1 MQQPRG
7 PTIPYSKFR
16 LSSTFWPPRVHLWRL
31 QHCRQ
36 QAGIPHI
43 PLGCVWTCW
52 SQISPVPISQEFSS
66 PLLSPGMTCTFWGG
80 AYTKFKGHPTATI
93 HGNSPALG
101 QPPSDGLPSKNRSQG
116 LCHLVGLWQQIHII
130 EVCRMLFRSIAAS
143 SWQPPPRHFIAERLR
158 LPRGSFSLR
167 WERCGCF
174 CCASCGKGWGFCKGS
189 AQKCCCF
196 LASSGLLPCTREC
209 GIETG
214 RCPRAGARWFLQ
226 VKPLM

>member
-1 MQQPRG
+1 MDRASRAALLLPGSFSNKVPKGSKSAALSVQFFTSGTNFGHGALKMPDSRGCRLRWGYPGRDAELTLPAQCVSPVGRMQQPRG

-31 QHCRQ
+31 QRCRQ

-101 QPPSDGLPSKNRSQG
+101 QPPSDGFPS
-116 LCHLVGLWQQIHII
+116 
-130 EVCRMLFRSIAAS
+130 
-143 SWQPPPRHFIAERLR
+143 
-158 LPRGSFSLR
+158 
-167 WERCGCF
+167 
-174 CCASCGKGWGFCKGS
+174 
-189 AQKCCCF
+189 
-196 LASSGLLPCTREC
+196 
-209 GIETG
+209 
-214 RCPRAGARWFLQ
+214 
-226 VKPLM
+226 